1 MSDDNIDVKIR
12 VQTSEVKSG
21 MGEAA
26 NATQQAAERMRSTLV
41 AASDGMKS
49 AISGVVDNLKGI
61 GSGMSGAAGAT
72 EAGAAVMSGRLGML
86 ATAAVPAIAAFA
98 ALSAAV
104 LSAKEA
110 VERTAK
116 MTQNAMELGRALGIT
131 ASEAQTYLLALED
144 IDASQGD
151 LIAASKGMSRQLREN
166 EQEMNALGLV
176 TRDSAGNLRPM
187 NDLVVDGIDV
197 LNQYKEGTDRAMV
210 SQRLFGR
217 GIDGSSN
224 LLLLSKK
231 VLQENGKAA
240 KELGVEIGARGVAA
254 WQDFD
259 AASDRANIS
268 TKGVTKAIGE
278 QLIPIATDLIN
289 LFNSAMP
296 TAIMVIR
303 GALGGLATAFYVV
316 KHEVIK
322 LWETINA
329 MVVTVVEPLRA
340 MNAAMLKALRGD
352 FSGAA
357 AEIKW
362 IGGVISG
369 AWAGSMQ
376 RITNSSEETSSKIA
390 ALWSKDSGVGGNGG
404 NNGTENAPNPKNKS
418 KGKAAES
425 RTSQWETELAEM
437 KTAFQEQSNAE
448 GQFRQFSVESEL
460 KFWQDKLRLTTKGTA
475 ENLSVRKKV
484 ADLQQA
490 INKDAFDAEIA
501 MLRKQEAEA
510 GNNAARKLQIAEKEV
525 AEIGRVYGL
534 GSKEY
539 EKAEQRRVQIAK
551 EAANQIQQIKDAA
564 LETERN
570 RALDIV
576 DADADIAR
584 LQLDL
589 GNITKEQLLAQEMQF
604 EQRRNEIKLQALN
617 DRLALAD
624 PDSDPVK
631 YAQLKAQIEALE
643 ILHRQKMRQIATQQA
658 ANAAQPE
665 TTLFKGMEEAYERA
679 LTGILSRTMTLRQA
693 LSGIYRQIFTTFV
706 QEMVTKPLAQMMV
719 RFVRETILHK
729 LMGQSQVQSQVA
741 ASTQTMTTKATEATA
756 VVGSNAAEAASG
768 AAASQASIP
777 YVGWALAG
785 AAFAATL
792 AMVMGARSSIKSAS
806 GGYDVPSGVNPVT
819 QIHEEEMVL
828 PAHLA
833 NPMREMLAGGGG
845 GGGININISALDG
858 HSVKRVLIDNK
869 HAVASAVKSAVR
881 DGART

>member
-1 MSDDNIDVKIR
+1 
-12 VQTSEVKSG
+12 
-21 MGEAA
+21 
-26 NATQQAAERMRSTLV
+26 
-41 AASDGMKS
+41 
-49 AISGVVDNLKGI
+49 
-61 GSGMSGAAGAT
+61 MSGAAGAT
-72 EAGAAVMSGRLGML
+72 EAGSIAMTGRLSMLAAAV
-86 ATAAVPAIAAFA
+86 APAIAAFTALAGAVLA
-98 ALSAAV
+98 ALAAIE
-104 LSAKEA
+104 K
-110 VERTAK
+110 TAQ

-151 LIAASKGMSRQLREN
+151 LIAASKGMSRQLKEN

-176 TRDSAGNLRPM
+176 TRDAAGNLRPL
-187 NDLVVDGIDV
+187 NDLVVDGIGV
-197 LNQYKEGTDRAMV
+197 LNQYKEGTDRAMA

-224 LLLLSKK
+224 LLLLNKE
-231 VLQENGKAA
+231 VLQEDAKAA
-240 KELGVEIGARGVAA
+240 EELGLQIGSRGVAA
-254 WQDFD
+254 WREFD
-259 AASDRANIS
+259 AASDRAGFS
-268 TKGVTKAIGE
+268 LKGVTKAIGD

-289 LFNSAMP
+289 LFNSVMP
-296 TAIMVIR
+296 AAILVIR
-303 GALGGLATAFYVV
+303 GALGGLATAFYAVKNGVV
-316 KHEVIK
+316 V

-329 MVVTVVEPLRA
+329 MVVTVAEPLRA
-340 MNAAMLKALRGD
+340 MSFAMSKALRGD
-352 FSGAA
+352 FAGAA
-357 AEIKW
+357 DEIKG

-369 AWAGSMQ
+369 AWSGAMQ
-376 RITNSSEETSSKIA
+376 RMTDSSADASSKIA
-390 ALWSKDSGVGGNGG
+390 ALWSKDSAVGGNGG
-404 NNGTENAPNPKNKS
+404 SDGSRNFKDPKEAK
-418 KGKAAES
+418 KGKAES
-425 RTSQWETELAEM
+425 RTSMWETELAEM

-604 EQRRNEIKLQALN
+604 EQRRNDIKLQALN

-665 TTLFKGMEEAYERA
+665 TNLFRGMEDAYERA
-679 LTGILSRTMTLRQA
+679 LTGILTRTMTLRQA

-719 RFVRETILHK
+719 RFVRETVLHK

-792 AMVMGARSSIKSAS
+792 AMVMGAKSSIKSAS
-806 GGYDVPSGVNPVT
+806 GGYDVPAGVNPVT

-858 HSVKRVLIDNK
+858 HSVKRMLVDNK
-869 HAVASAVKSAVR
+869 HAVAAAIRAASR
-881 DGART
+881 DGAKA

>member
-26 NATQQAAERMRSTLV
+26 NATQQATERMRKAL
-41 AASDGMKS
+41 AGASEGMKS
-49 AISGVVDNLKGI
+49 SISGVIDNLKGI

-72 EAGAAVMSGRLGML
+72 EAGAVLMSGRMGML
-86 ATAAVPAIAAFA
+86 AAAVAPAIAAFA

-104 LSAKEA
+104 MAA
-110 VERTAK
+110 RAAIERTAQ

-151 LIAASKGMSRQLREN
+151 MIAASKGMSRQLREN

-176 TRDSAGNLRPM
+176 TRDTAGNLRPL
-187 NDLVVDGIDV
+187 NDLVVDGVAV

-224 LLLLSKK
+224 LLLLNKE
-231 VLQENGKAA
+231 VLQEDAKAA
-240 KELGVEIGARGVAA
+240 EELGLQIGAKGVAA
-254 WQDFD
+254 WKDFD
-259 AASDRANIS
+259 AASDRAGFS
-268 TKGVTKAIGE
+268 LKGVTKAIGD

-289 LFNSAMP
+289 LFNAVMP
-296 TAIMVIR
+296 AAIVVIR
-303 GALGGLATAFYVV
+303 GALGGLATAFYAVKNGVV
-316 KHEVIK
+316 V

-329 MVVTVVEPLRA
+329 MVVTVAEPLRA
-340 MNAAMLKALRGD
+340 MSFAMSKALRGD
-352 FSGAA
+352 FAGAA
-357 AEIKW
+357 AEING

-369 AWAGSMQ
+369 AWSGAMA
-376 RITNSSEETSSKIA
+376 RMTESSADASSKIA
-390 ALWSKDSGVGGNGG
+390 ALWSKDTAVGGNGG
-404 NNGTENAPNPKNKS
+404 SDGSKNFKDKKE
-418 KGKAAES
+418 KGAGKAES

-448 GQFRQFSVESEL
+448 GQFRQFSTESEL
-460 KFWQDKLRLTTKGTA
+460 KFWQDKLRLTTKGTS
-475 ENLSVRKKV
+475 ENLSIRKKV

-510 GNNAARKLQIAEKEV
+510 GNNAAKKLQIAEKEV

-539 EKAEQRRVQIAK
+539 EKAEQRRVQIAR
-551 EAANQIQQIKDAA
+551 EATNQIQQIKDSA

-570 RALDIV
+570 RALAMV
-576 DADADIAR
+576 DADEDIAR
-584 LQLDL
+584 LSLDI
-589 GNITKEQLLAQEMQF
+589 GAITKEQLLAQEMQF
-604 EQRRNEIKLQALN
+604 EQRRNEIKMQALN
-617 DRLALAD
+617 DRLTLAD
-624 PDSDPVK
+624 PESDPVK

-643 ILHRQKMRQIATQQA
+643 ILHQQKMRQISVQQA
-658 ANAAQPE
+658 SAAAQPGAN
-665 TTLFKGMEEAYERA
+665 LFRGMEDAYERA
-679 LTGILSRTMTLRQA
+679 LTGMLTRTMTFRQA
-693 LSGIYRQIFTTFV
+693 LNSVYKQIFTTFL

-792 AMVMGARSSIKSAS
+792 AMVMGAKSSIKSAS
-806 GGYDVPSGVNPVT
+806 GGYDVPAGVNPVT
-819 QIHEEEMVL
+819 QIHAEEMVL

-858 HSVKRVLIDNK
+858 HSVKRVLVDNK
-869 HAVASAVKSAVR
+869 HAVAAAIRAASR
-881 DGART
+881 DGAKS

>member
-26 NATQQAAERMRSTLV
+26 NATQQATERMRKAL
-41 AASDGMKS
+41 AGASEGMKS
-49 AISGVVDNLKGI
+49 SISGVIDNLKGI

-72 EAGAAVMSGRLGML
+72 EAGAVLMSGRMGML
-86 ATAAVPAIAAFA
+86 AAAVAPAIAAFA

-104 LSAKEA
+104 MAA
-110 VERTAK
+110 RAAIERTAQ

-151 LIAASKGMSRQLREN
+151 MIAASKGMSRQLREN

-176 TRDSAGNLRPM
+176 TRDTAGNLRPL
-187 NDLVVDGIDV
+187 NDLVVDGVAV

-224 LLLLSKK
+224 LLLLNKE
-231 VLQENGKAA
+231 VLQEDAKAA
-240 KELGVEIGARGVAA
+240 EELGLQIGAKGVAA
-254 WQDFD
+254 WKDFD
-259 AASDRANIS
+259 AASDRAGFS
-268 TKGVTKAIGE
+268 LKGVTKAIGD

-289 LFNSAMP
+289 LFNAVMP
-296 TAIMVIR
+296 AAIVVIR
-303 GALGGLATAFYVV
+303 GALGGLATAFYAVKNGVV
-316 KHEVIK
+316 V

-329 MVVTVVEPLRA
+329 MVVTVAEPLRA
-340 MNAAMLKALRGD
+340 MSFAMSKALRGD
-352 FSGAA
+352 FAGAA
-357 AEIKW
+357 AEING
-362 IGGVISG
+362 IGGTISG
-369 AWAGSMQ
+369 AWSGAMA
-376 RITNSSEETSSKIA
+376 RMTESSADASSKIA
-390 ALWSKDSGVGGNGG
+390 ALWSKDSAVGGNGG
-404 NNGTENAPNPKNKS
+404 ADGSKNFKDNKEKGT
-418 KGKAAES
+418 GKAES
-425 RTSQWETELAEM
+425 RTAQWETELAEM

-448 GQFRQFSVESEL
+448 GQFRQFSTESEL
-460 KFWQDKLRLTTKGTA
+460 KFWQDKLRLTTKGTS
-475 ENLSVRKKV
+475 ENLSIRKKV

-510 GNNAARKLQIAEKEV
+510 GNNAAKKLQIAEKEV

-539 EKAEQRRVQIAK
+539 EKAEQRRVQIAR
-551 EAANQIQQIKDAA
+551 EATNQIQQIKDSA

-570 RALDIV
+570 RALAMV
-576 DADADIAR
+576 DADEDIAR
-584 LQLDL
+584 LSLDI
-589 GNITKEQLLAQEMQF
+589 GAITKEQLLAQEMQF
-604 EQRRNEIKLQALN
+604 EQRRNEIKMQALN
-617 DRLALAD
+617 DRLTLAD

-643 ILHRQKMRQIATQQA
+643 ILHQQKMRQISVQQA
-658 ANAAQPE
+658 SAAAQPGAN
-665 TTLFKGMEEAYERA
+665 LFRGMEDAYERA
-679 LTGILSRTMTLRQA
+679 LTGMLTRTMTFRQA
-693 LSGIYRQIFTTFV
+693 LNSVYKQIFTTFL

-792 AMVMGARSSIKSAS
+792 AMVMGAKSSIKSAS
-806 GGYDVPSGVNPVT
+806 GGYDVPAGVNPVT
-819 QIHEEEMVL
+819 QIHAEEMVL

-858 HSVKRVLIDNK
+858 HSVKRVLVDNK
-869 HAVASAVKSAVR
+869 HAVAAAIRAASR
-881 DGART
+881 DGAKS

>member
-26 NATQQAAERMRSTLV
+26 NATQQATERMRKAL
-41 AASDGMKS
+41 AGASEGMKS
-49 AISGVVDNLKGI
+49 SISGVIDNLKGI

-72 EAGAAVMSGRLGML
+72 EAGAVLMSGRMGML
-86 ATAAVPAIAAFA
+86 AAAVAPAIAAFA

-104 LSAKEA
+104 MAA
-110 VERTAK
+110 RAAIERTAQ

-131 ASEAQTYLLALED
+131 ASEAQTYSLALED

-151 LIAASKGMSRQLREN
+151 MIAASKGMSRQLREN

-176 TRDSAGNLRPM
+176 TRDTAGNLRPL
-187 NDLVVDGIDV
+187 NDLVVDGVAV
-197 LNQYKEGTDRAMV
+197 LNQYKEGTDRAMA

-224 LLLLSKK
+224 LLLLNKE
-231 VLQENGKAA
+231 VLQEDAKAA
-240 KELGVEIGARGVAA
+240 EELGLQIGAKGVAA
-254 WQDFD
+254 WKDFD
-259 AASDRANIS
+259 AASDRAGFS
-268 TKGVTKAIGE
+268 LKGVTKAIGD

-289 LFNSAMP
+289 LFNAVMP
-296 TAIMVIR
+296 AAIVVIR
-303 GALGGLATAFYVV
+303 GALGGLATAFYAVKNGVV
-316 KHEVIK
+316 V

-329 MVVTVVEPLRA
+329 MVVTVAEPLRA
-340 MNAAMLKALRGD
+340 MSFAMSKALRGD
-352 FSGAA
+352 FAGAA
-357 AEIKW
+357 AEING

-369 AWAGSMQ
+369 AWSGAMA
-376 RITNSSEETSSKIA
+376 RMTESSADASSKIA
-390 ALWSKDSGVGGNGG
+390 ALWSKDSAVGGNGG
-404 NNGTENAPNPKNKS
+404 SDGSKNFKDNKEKGT
-418 KGKAAES
+418 GKAES
-425 RTSQWETELAEM
+425 RTAQWETELAEM

-460 KFWQDKLRLTTKGTA
+460 KFWQDKLRLTTKGTS
-475 ENLSVRKKV
+475 ENLSIRKKV

-510 GNNAARKLQIAEKEV
+510 GNNAAKKLAIAEKEV

-539 EKAEQRRVQIAK
+539 EKAEQRRVQIAR
-551 EAANQIQQIKDAA
+551 EATNQIQQIKDSA

-570 RALDIV
+570 RALAMV
-576 DADADIAR
+576 DADEDIAR
-584 LQLDL
+584 LSLDI
-589 GNITKEQLLAQEMQF
+589 GAITKEQLLAQEMQF
-604 EQRRNEIKLQALN
+604 EQRRNDIKLQALN

-643 ILHRQKMRQIATQQA
+643 ILHQQKMRQISVQQA
-658 ANAAQPE
+658 SAAAQPGAN
-665 TTLFKGMEEAYERA
+665 LFRGMEDAYERA
-679 LTGILSRTMTLRQA
+679 LTGMLTRTMTFRQA
-693 LSGIYRQIFTTFV
+693 LSSIYKQIFTTFL

-719 RFVRETILHK
+719 RFVRETVLHK

-792 AMVMGARSSIKSAS
+792 AMVMGAKSSIKSAS
-806 GGYDVPSGVNPVT
+806 GGFDIPAGVNPMT
-819 QIHEEEMVL
+819 QLHAEEMVL
-828 PAHLA
+828 PAHIA
-833 NPMREMLAGGGG
+833 NPMRDMLAGGGG
-845 GGGININISALDG
+845 GSGGMTINISALDG
-858 HSVKRVLIDNK
+858 QSVKRVLIDNK
-869 HAVASAVKSAVR
+869 HALAAALRSAGR
-881 DGART
+881 DGA

>member
-26 NATQQAAERMRSTLV
+26 NATQQAAERMRKALSG
-41 AASDGMKS
+41 ASDGMKS
-49 AISGVVDNLKGI
+49 AITGVVDNLKGI
-61 GSGMSGAAGAT
+61 GAGMSGAAGAT
-72 EAGAAVMSGRLGML
+72 EAGSIAMTGRLGML
-86 ATAAVPAIAAFA
+86 AAAVAPAIAAFT
-98 ALSAAV
+98 ALAGAV
-104 LSAKEA
+104 LAAKAAIEK
-110 VERTAK
+110 TAQ

-144 IDASQGD
+144 IDTSQGD
-151 LIAASKGMSRQLREN
+151 LIAASKGMSRQLKEN

-176 TRDSAGNLRPM
+176 TRDAAGNLRPL
-187 NDLVVDGIDV
+187 NDLVVDGVAV
-197 LNQYKEGTDRAMV
+197 LNQYKEGTDRAMA

-224 LLLLSKK
+224 LLLLNKQ
-231 VLQENGKAA
+231 VLQDDAKAA
-240 KELGVEIGARGVAA
+240 EELGLQIGSRGVAA

-259 AASDRANIS
+259 AASDRAS
-268 TKGVTKAIGE
+268 FSLKGVTKAIGD

-289 LFNSAMP
+289 LFNAVMP
-296 TAIMVIR
+296 AAILVIR
-303 GALGGLATAFYVV
+303 GALGGLATAFYAVKNGVV
-316 KHEVIK
+316 V

-329 MVVTVVEPLRA
+329 MVVTVAEPLRA
-340 MNAAMLKALRGD
+340 MSFAMSKAMRGD
-352 FSGAA
+352 FAGAA
-357 AEIKW
+357 DEIKG

-369 AWAGSMQ
+369 AWSGAMQ
-376 RITNSSEETSSKIA
+376 RMTDSSADASSKIA
-390 ALWSKDSGVGGNGG
+390 ALWSKDSAVGGNGG
-404 NNGTENAPNPKNKS
+404 SDGSKNFKDTKDPK
-418 KGKAAES
+418 KGKSAES
-425 RTSQWETELAEM
+425 RSSQWETELAEM
-437 KTAFQEQSNAE
+437 KTAFQEQANAE

-460 KFWQDKLRLTTKGTA
+460 KFWQEKLQLTTKGTA

-501 MLRKQEAEA
+501 LLRRQEAEA
-510 GNNAARKLQIAEKEV
+510 GNNAAVKLQIAEKEV

-539 EKAEQRRVQIAK
+539 EKAEQRRVQIAR
-551 EAANQIQQIKDAA
+551 EAANQIHQIKDAA

-570 RALDIV
+570 RALELV

-665 TTLFKGMEEAYERA
+665 TTLFRGMEDAYERA
-679 LTGILSRTMTLRQA
+679 LTGILTRTMTLRQA
-693 LSGIYRQIFTTFV
+693 LTSIYKQIFTTFL

-792 AMVMGARSSIKSAS
+792 AMVMGAKSSIKSAS
-806 GGYDVPSGVNPVT
+806 GGYDVPAGVNPVT

-858 HSVKRVLIDNK
+858 HSVKRVLVDNK
-869 HAVASAVKSAVR
+869 HAVAAAIRAASR
-881 DGART
+881 DGAKA